1 VEIMP
6 TAAVLTIASALSML
20 VVAKGFSLRVLPLTA
35 PLGPESR
42 GGTIFLRPF
51 LSLLCAI
58 SLGACARP
66 IESSQPISSSF
77 GAAGKTSL
85 SRNVRVVNWNIYK
98 GTRTRFV
105 SEFARLTRQ
114 ADVVVLQEMS
124 THGAGSGPQGTVTAA
139 RGRSYVMAHAI
150 RYRDGLAGCATGAT
164 ANPVRSKVLL
174 TGNSE
179 PIVGTPKSSI
189 VTVYR
194 IAASGGEL
202 LVANTHGLNLAG
214 KFPFDL
220 EPFRRQLAVVGEEIA
235 RHRGPVV
242 WAGDFNTH
250 DREKTDLLFAETAR
264 LRLAHVNVAESHYLT
279 RWPGGFV
286 LDHVFVRGLRDVR
299 ARAMPGNGSDH
310 TAIELTFRL
319 P

>member
-1 VEIMP
+1 M
-6 TAAVLTIASALSML
+6 T
-20 VVAKGFSLRVLPLTA
+20 LRT
-35 PLGPESR
+35 
-42 GGTIFLRPF
+42 F

-58 SLGACARP
+58 SLAACARP

-77 GAAGKTSL
+77 GAAARTSL
-85 SRNVRVVNWNIYK
+85 SRNVRVLDWNVYK
-98 GTRTRFV
+98 GTRTRFG
-105 SEFARLTRQ
+105 SEFARLTRH

-124 THGAGSGPQGTVTAA
+124 THGAGGGPQPAVTAA
-139 RGRSYVMAHAI
+139 GGRSYVMAHAI
-150 RYRDGLAGCATGAT
+150 RYRDGVAGCATGAT
-164 ANPVRSKVLL
+164 VNPVRSKVLL
-174 TGNSE
+174 TSDSE
-179 PIVGTPKSSI
+179 PIVGTPKSSV

-194 IAASGGEL
+194 IANSSDEL
-202 LVANTHGLNLAG
+202 LVANTHGMNVAG

-220 EPFRRQLAVVGEEIA
+220 EPFRRQLAAVSEAIA
-235 RHRGPVV
+235 HHRGPVV

-264 LRLAHVNVAESHYLT
+264 LGLAHVDVAESDHLMK
-279 RWPGGFV
+279 WPGGFV